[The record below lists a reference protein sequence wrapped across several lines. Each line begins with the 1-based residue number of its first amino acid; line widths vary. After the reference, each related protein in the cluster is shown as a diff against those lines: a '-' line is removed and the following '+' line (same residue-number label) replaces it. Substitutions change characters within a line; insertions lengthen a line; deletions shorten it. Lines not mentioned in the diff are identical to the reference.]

1 MDFESFRRHTFAH
14 VCEARSSQRVPTEG
28 GKLTL
33 IVVGTIPW
41 AGGPEEIK
49 GGRRKPSPGIALSLL
64 PGPQQCGKQPRSLP
78 LGLPRYKMDLHPS
91 LASCQHQEESVT
103 KTKGAEPC
111 TFMGWD
117 LVRRP
122 QVLAHGG
129 GGVHI
134 LNKVVCSSLSPF

>member
-49 GGRRKPSPGIALSLL
+49 GGKEKAESGIALSLL
-64 PGPQQCGKQPRSLP
+64 PGPQQCGKQPALYP
-78 LGLPRYKMDLHPS
+78 WAFP
-91 LASCQHQEESVT
+91 AT
-103 KTKGAEPC
+103 K
-111 TFMGWD
+111 
-117 LVRRP
+117 
-122 QVLAHGG
+122 
-129 GGVHI
+129 
-134 LNKVVCSSLSPF
+134 